1 MMGLTPA
8 NNPNFKESFGP
19 ITGRAPSKHNLP
31 NPNAKHSLFKNNSF
45 LNNTSLFMPNQTENE
60 SRGFLNA
67 LNQTR
72 MGSFENKG
80 LSCLLMNPRPSFKT
94 LAPSKYFQD
103 SNLYNKDDPAA
114 MTRSKLA
121 IINNESG
128 SAQGFSQ
135 VFGKELCL
143 MSRNSLLMKEDSI
156 FKISSGLFKSNDV
169 LEVPDMFRGS
179 SSQAM
184 CNNSFGRFCQKEEL
198 HGAGLSEIKEKEEV
212 NIGSGTVEGGDSRE
226 CFGCRKKCQKANI
239 GSKANCCKWANNT
252 NNSNNSN
259 NTKTNDNFQ
268 NDSDIHMLRLKSRH
282 ADKSD
287 VYIVSCCLN
296 PEFVNKVLAKINGF
310 CNQNLS
316 GKFDM
321 QRCDNTPN
329 LQKIAT
335 KHTPQISS
343 PHEHLL
349 KTNSKIIDSPGMRYF
364 KQKSLVEIGNNDNFL
379 KSIRKL
385 NEVLINRSPIQHTN
399 TNRQNRVNQNVPSSL
414 INISEDA
421 CADNA
426 QSNCKITT
434 RQPSVKK
441 NILFPLD
448 SADFRIANQVT
459 LNHSPGAGRVS
470 SRSIRIQNGVDLMME
485 NVWKSKFT
493 LNSDTSQYKHSQPAL
508 LSMEGREEPETRNG
522 LGKRADTD
530 FDTQHNGLNALKRI
544 QKGNEAVKT
553 LNFRL
558 PSFHSQLRH
567 FTDSQLVITSND
579 RTDPHKNL
587 IFCGELGSIEKSP
600 VPRFKE
606 RQKALQPRDENS
618 TPKTSHAATISSNLN
633 TISLHQHNNTRGTTP
648 TAGNFLPESIL
659 KNQTKPPASIATHSN
674 KPHTRVKLTPRPAK
688 SKKKVGDNCC
698 KCAKSLCL
706 KLYCQCFAN
715 GRGCGPECQ
724 CDNCHNTEEFSELR
738 ELVVLDTKEK
748 NPEAFNSKYK
758 QRQVGQG
765 EIVHSRGCNCKTGC
779 NKKYCEC
786 RSAGTGCSELCKCVG
801 CENHKIA
808 IRKEEVPALFVKVL
822 RKRKRRN
829 ILGEYL
835 KAQGKMPY
843 NEFIERTK
851 KQISMQR
858 RRRRKT
864 PQKKAKGKNTPKN
877 VRKREEGLRV
887 REEENVF
894 IESTLM
900 DENGVKVELS
910 SK

>member
-1 MMGLTPA
+1 MMGNTNTSPK
-8 NNPNFKESFGP
+8 PNFKESFGP
-19 ITGRAPSKHNLP
+19 ITSRVPSKTGLP
-31 NPNAKHSLFKNNSF
+31 NININPKQSLFKNNSF
-45 LNNTSLFMPNQTENE
+45 LNNTSLFMPNHQETE
-60 SRGFLNA
+60 SRGFLNV
-67 LNQTR
+67 LNQAR
-72 MGSFENKG
+72 IGSFENKG

-94 LAPSKYFQD
+94 LRPSRCFAD
-103 SNLYNKDDPAA
+103 SNIYTKEDTNGMKS
-114 MTRSKLA
+114 SKIGIML
-121 IINNESG
+121 NESG

-169 LEVPDMFRGS
+169 LEVPEMFRGAS
-179 SSQAM
+179 NQAM

-212 NIGSGTVEGGDSRE
+212 TVGSGTVEGGDSRN
-226 CFGCRKKCQKANI
+226 CFDCRKKCQKSNLQ
-239 GSKANCCKWANNT
+239 SEANCCKWANGN
-252 NNSNNSN
+252 
-259 NTKTNDNFQ
+259 Q
-268 NDSDIHMLRLKSRH
+268 NESEIHMMRLKSRH

-296 PEFVNKVLAKINGF
+296 PEFVNRVLSKINGF
-310 CNQNLS
+310 CNQNLN

-321 QRCDNTPN
+321 ELCQTRAK
-329 LQKIAT
+329 QGQESS
-335 KHTPQISS
+335 KHTPQIST
-343 PHEHLL
+343 PAEHLL
-349 KTNSKIIDSPGMRYF
+349 KTSSKQMDSPGMRYF
-364 KQKSLVEIGNNDNFL
+364 KQKSLVEIGDNDNFL

-385 NEVLINRSPIQHTN
+385 NEVLIKRSPIQSKHG
-399 TNRQNRVNQNVPSSL
+399 NRQNCVNKNVPNSL
-414 INISEDA
+414 VNISEDI

-426 QSNCKITT
+426 PNLCKLGRPQRT
-434 RQPSVKK
+434 VKK
-441 NILFPLD
+441 DILFPLD
-448 SADFRIANQVT
+448 SSDFRLANQIT
-459 LNHSPGAGRVS
+459 PKESPNAERVS
-470 SRSIRIQNGVDLMME
+470 NRSRSMRIQNGVDLMME
-485 NVWKSKFT
+485 NPWKSKFT
-493 LNSDTSQYKHSQPAL
+493 LGSETSQYNPSQPAL
-508 LSMEGREEPETRNG
+508 LSMEINEKTDIHNG
-522 LGKRADTD
+522 LGKRNNID
-530 FDTQHNGLNALKRI
+530 FETEPSARNGLKRV
-544 QKGNEAVKT
+544 QKENEAVKT
-553 LNFRL
+553 LDFRL
-558 PSFHSQLRH
+558 PSFHSQLRN

-579 RTDPHKNL
+579 RTDPHKTL
-587 IFCGELGSIEKSP
+587 MYCGELGSIEKCNM
-600 VPRFKE
+600 PRFKE
-606 RQKALQPRDENS
+606 RQKTLQQRDENS
-618 TPKTSHAATISSNLN
+618 TPLRARTSTSNLN
-633 TISLHQHNNTRGTTP
+633 TMSLRRQAHPHGTGTINA
-648 TAGNFLPESIL
+648 TFLPDSIL
-659 KNQTKPPASIATHSN
+659 RSQTKPPASIARHLT
-674 KPHTRVKLTPRPAK
+674 KPEARIKVTPRPAK

-835 KAQGKMPY
+835 KAQGKIPY
-843 NEFIERTK
+843 DEFIEKTK
-851 KQISMQR
+851 KQINMQR

-864 PQKKAKGKNTPKN
+864 PQKKPKGKSHAKS
-877 VRKREEGLRV
+877 VKKRVVGLRV